1 MGRVEL
7 LYTCIANLVRELSRD
22 GRYDLI
28 DNLKEYEDPNNRNR
42 VIYHDRRTSNND
54 KLQKLIDDATAL
66 LPKCKEEYEYTD
78 DYQLLLRALGDQS
91 NKEQNSPNVYSIKIE
106 TTPSGII
113 RDNG

>member
-66 LPKCKEEYEYTD
+66 LPKCKEEYEYID

-91 NKEQNSPNVYSIKIE
+91 NKE
-106 TTPSGII
+106 
-113 RDNG
+113 